1 MTFFNLPC
9 IRTVLLILLVL
20 AAASPSA
27 LPPDARAQT
36 GKLSP
41 ASPLSVDMGAGT
53 VSFLAEVNPAMA
65 GETLQHFAVF
75 RDGGYADKALF
86 KGHASPKMLYDALV
100 LLGFRPGDNVT
111 MKNWGYTRVEGEP
124 LRVSV
129 TFAGSAKTLDISDL
143 VRDPGGRAL
152 DMRFGGNL
160 KTAVGADSS
169 GCLICLFSCPMGTVS
184 NRDAFFK
191 ETGWWGK
198 VKYRAQGLPQ
208 GERTAV
214 ITIGRR

>member
-1 MTFFNLPC
+1 MRFLKLPGF
-9 IRTVLLILLVL
+9 RTVLLAIIVF
-20 AAASPSA
+20 AASLSA
-27 LPPDARAQT
+27 LPPDAVAQSA
-36 GKLSP
+36 KLSP
-41 ASPLSVDMGAGT
+41 GSPLSVDMGAGT
-53 VSFLAEVNPAMA
+53 VSFLAEVNTAMA

-86 KGHASPKMLYDALV
+86 KGHASPRMLYDALA

-129 TFAGSAKTLDISDL
+129 TFPGSGKTLDISDL

-160 KTAVGADSS
+160 KAAAGADSS
-169 GCLICLFSCPMGTVS
+169 GCLICLFSCPMGVVS
-184 NRDAFFK
+184 NREAFFK

-214 ITIGRR
+214 ITVGRR